1 VPLRADNVNDRDVP
15 ILNANIV
22 LEYAEFANIEDDKI
36 VVSTILN
43 FEDKVAKDELNYG
56 HSINV
61 PISPPKRL
69 ILYPL

>member
-1 VPLRADNVNDRDVP
+1 VPLRADNVNDKTVP

-22 LEYAEFANIEDDKI
+22 LEYSEFAYILDDKI
-36 VVSTILN
+36 EVFTILN
-43 FEDKVAKDELNYG
+43 FEDKVAKDELNNG

>member
-1 VPLRADNVNDRDVP
+1 VPLRVDNVNDKTVP

-22 LEYAEFANIEDDKI
+22 LEYAEFANIGDDKI
-36 VVSTILN
+36 EVFTILN
-43 FEDKVAKDELNYG
+43 LEDKVAKDELNNG

-61 PISPPKRL
+61 PISPKRL

>member
-1 VPLRADNVNDRDVP
+1 MPLRVDNVNDKTVP

-22 LEYAEFANIEDDKI
+22 LEYAEFANIGDDKI
-36 VVSTILN
+36 EVFTILN
-43 FEDKVAKDELNYG
+43 FEDKVAKDELNNG